1 MLNKLHVRHS
11 PYGNRFFSGN
21 SLFTSTI
28 NPSKIISPLNR
39 LTTTWLFFTWTSMIS
54 MMPMTTTTS
63 SIRFSQRKQVRIRIN
78 PFLNGLEVSAIIRS
92 QSSASIVPL
101 SLFLEN
107 ELQIAI
113 CNQLYFQRNP
123 SEIFGNTMDC
133 SPAHLRTILHSML
146 PNVDLFDDNRHQS
159 TINSNKSILI

>member
-11 PYGNRFFSGN
+11 PYGKPFFSGN
-21 SLFTSTI
+21 SLSTSTI
-28 NPSKIISPLNR
+28 NPSKIISHLNR

-54 MMPMTTTTS
+54 MMLAMTMRLIRS
-63 SIRFSQRKQVRIRIN
+63 SPRKQVRIRTN
-78 PFLNGLEVSAIIRS
+78 PFLNGLEVSVIS
-92 QSSASIVPL
+92 QSELWNGRL
-101 SLFLEN
+101 SLSLEN

-146 PNVDLFDDNRHQS
+146 PNLDLFDDNRHQS